1 MQRGIV
7 AWQSTGQGLPAIERV
22 DSSPEW
28 SGRTLLL
35 ETPGKRQLGYV
46 VFRIRDSGRMRF
58 TLNTYTFMFPGI
70 SFTPREIGQHVV
82 SVKRMGQH
90 IVNSP
95 FKITVGEREVG
106 DAKKVK
112 VTGNGLKEGKTH
124 VENLFTVDTRSA
136 GE

>member
-1 MQRGIV
+1 M
-7 AWQSTGQGLPAIERV
+7 
-22 DSSPEW
+22 SP
-28 SGRTLLL
+28 
-35 ETPGKRQLGYV
+35 
-46 VFRIRDSGRMRF
+46 I
-58 TLNTYTFMFPGI
+58 TFAGI

-112 VTGNGLKEGKTH
+112 VFGNGLKDGKTH
-124 VENLFTVDTRSA
+124 VENMFTVDTRSA
-136 GE
+136 GEYRMQRGLLSKKIIDQL